1 MISLD
6 LLSFN
11 IIAILAIFIEFIFF
25 AKRSDRVFS
34 YRLPI
39 SIIAILILHIIY
51 EKKEDS
57 LNLDTTLLYFVLSF
71 SYLFGFFN
79 SLAFIK
85 RSITFSILLNRN
97 NVNYKSID
105 ESIFIDLDLRIK
117 EMEDNNWILCTNS
130 NIILTNKGRFI
141 LKLYIFFLKFFR
153 VKAIG

>member
-11 IIAILAIFIEFIFF
+11 IMVILAILAEFIFC
-25 AKRSDRVFS
+25 AKKSDRVFS
-34 YRLPI
+34 YRLPLYI
-39 SIIAILILHIIY
+39 LAILILHILY
-51 EKKEDS
+51 EKKEDT
-57 LNLDTTLLYFVLSF
+57 LNLDTILLHLFLSF
-71 SYLFGFFN
+71 SYLFGYFN

-97 NVNYKSID
+97 NVDYKSFD

-130 NIILTNKGRFI
+130 KIILTNKGRFI
-141 LKLYIFFLKFFR
+141 LKLYHFFLKFFR
-153 VKAIG
+153 VEAIG